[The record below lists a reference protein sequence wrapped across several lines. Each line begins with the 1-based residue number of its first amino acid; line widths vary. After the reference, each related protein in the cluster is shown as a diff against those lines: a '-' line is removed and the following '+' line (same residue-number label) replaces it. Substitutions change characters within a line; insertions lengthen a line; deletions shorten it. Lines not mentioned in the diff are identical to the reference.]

1 MQAVAGI
8 EFDFTHMTISS
19 FAAEVA
25 ANSSHLSPVFLEED
39 LPPLCACE
47 SGSCACLLP
56 VQQIPLAIPHN
67 PVAPHM
73 VDSCTSQSAPTEQ
86 AVVTKPPC
94 LCSCHD
100 VRIIHCVMGWIA
112 SLTDAQSD
120 HTDCVLTH
128 THIDILSVIAQLEH
142 TTPYGAWPS
151 EVYERVLE
159 DIELTHVEYE

>member
-1 MQAVAGI
+1 
-8 EFDFTHMTISS
+8 
-19 FAAEVA
+19 
-25 ANSSHLSPVFLEED
+25 
-39 LPPLCACE
+39 
-47 SGSCACLLP
+47 
-56 VQQIPLAIPHN
+56 
-67 PVAPHM
+67 
-73 VDSCTSQSAPTEQ
+73 
-86 AVVTKPPC
+86 
-94 LCSCHD
+94 
-100 VRIIHCVMGWIA
+100 MGWIA